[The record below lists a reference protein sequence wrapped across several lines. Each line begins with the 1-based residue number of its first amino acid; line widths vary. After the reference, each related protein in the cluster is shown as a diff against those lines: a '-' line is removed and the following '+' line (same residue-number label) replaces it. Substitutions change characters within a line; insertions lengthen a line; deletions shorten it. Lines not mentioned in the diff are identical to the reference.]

1 MPNITYILADGS
13 RKLVDVP
20 NGTSLM
26 QGAVNNGISGIVAE
40 CGGSA
45 MCATCHVYVDPD
57 WVARLPPINAVEE
70 EMLDSVASERTDNS
84 RLSCQLAATP
94 DLEGLVVTLPPT
106 QI

>member
-13 RKLVDVP
+13 RKLIDVP

-45 MCATCHVYVDPD
+45 MCATCHVYVDLD
-57 WVARLPPINAVEE
+57 WAARLPPINAVEE

-84 RLSCQLAATP
+84 RLSCQLCATP
-94 DLEGLVVTLPPT
+94 ELEGLVVTLPPT

>member
-13 RKLVDVP
+13 RKLIDVP

-57 WVARLPPINAVEE
+57 WVARLPPINAVED

-84 RLSCQLAATP
+84 RLSCQLNATP
-94 DLEGLVVTLPPT
+94 ELEGLVVTLPPT
-106 QI
+106 QT

>member
-84 RLSCQLAATP
+84 RLSCQLSATP
-94 DLEGLVVTLPPT
+94 ELEGLVVTLPPT
-106 QI
+106 QT

>member
-84 RLSCQLAATP
+84 RLSCQLSATP
-94 DLEGLVVTLPPT
+94 ELEGLVVTLPPT
-106 QI
+106 KT